1 MSCCRVIF
9 VDVSAITPPW
19 LSIRI
24 VLLESMLS
32 EFGTSV
38 KVVSGRIDSKLVG
51 FGVLSSWL

>member
-1 MSCCRVIF
+1 VCLVH
-9 VDVSAITPPW
+9 V
-19 LSIRI
+19 SIRI

-38 KVVSGRIDSKLVG
+38 EVVSGKTDSKLVG